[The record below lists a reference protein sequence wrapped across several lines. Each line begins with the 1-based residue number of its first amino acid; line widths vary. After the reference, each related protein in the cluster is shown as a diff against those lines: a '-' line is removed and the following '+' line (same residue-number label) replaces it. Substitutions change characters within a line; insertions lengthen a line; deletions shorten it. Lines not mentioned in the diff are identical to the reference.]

1 MPSFEEEHDK
11 NKHNIRSGSS
21 LLAEQKAK
29 DRRVLTVFRCVCVT
43 PPTHT
48 HTYTTPSRFFS
59 LLVSTQPRSSSL
71 MQRQLQ
77 VCATCFSHTPL
88 TIQESLGDGK
98 NKRDLICIIYHHS
111 MCAIARYVIGQ
122 RPKSA

>member
-43 PPTHT
+43 PPHTHT
-48 HTYTTPSRFFS
+48 HIHDPVKLFLSPGQHSTP
-59 LLVSTQPRSSSL
+59 
-71 MQRQLQ
+71 LQ
-77 VCATCFSHTPL
+77 FSHAEAASGL
-88 TIQESLGDGK
+88 RHVLLS
-98 NKRDLICIIYHHS
+98 HS
-111 MCAIARYVIGQ
+111 TYYPGIPRGWEE
-122 RPKSA
+122 